1 MVLFSG
7 QTFSTSIDK
16 GKIYYF
22 KSNKL
27 VATNESHFFIVI
39 ANPSDELVIF
49 TCCTSQFKKRARF
62 IELNNIPLTTLVWIK
77 PNEENCLKKDS
88 FVDCNSYFQYSK
100 AELIQMYEQNQIQF
114 VGYITD
120 SKIEEIRQGIIDSPL
135 IDSVIKEII

>member
-27 VATNESHFFIVI
+27 
-39 ANPSDELVIF
+39 
-49 TCCTSQFKKRARF
+49 
-62 IELNNIPLTTLVWIK
+62 
-77 PNEENCLKKDS
+77 
-88 FVDCNSYFQYSK
+88 
-100 AELIQMYEQNQIQF
+100 

>member
-1 MVLFSG
+1 MVLVSG
-7 QTFSTSIDK
+7 QTFSSSIDK

-22 KSNKL
+22 KSKKL
-27 VATNESHFFIVI
+27 VATKESHYFIVI

-49 TCCTSQFKKRARF
+49 TCCTSQFEKRARF

-77 PNEENCLKKDS
+77 PNDENGLVKDS
-88 FVDCNSYFQYSK
+88 YVDCNSYFQYSK

-135 IDSVIKEII
+135 VDSMIKEII